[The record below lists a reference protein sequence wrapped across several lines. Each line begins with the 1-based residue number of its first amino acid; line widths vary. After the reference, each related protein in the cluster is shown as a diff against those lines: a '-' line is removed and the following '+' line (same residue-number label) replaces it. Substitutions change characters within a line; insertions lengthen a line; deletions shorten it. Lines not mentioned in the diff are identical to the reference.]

1 MIRRVVM
8 GVLAVTTALV
18 LGGLL
23 GPLGDVSS
31 QALLSAPPDG
41 VSGRL
46 VLPRNRDL
54 IQVTASSGAEERLL
68 AGTTLTSVT
77 QASWAPNAAQV
88 AYSVF
93 RFWRPDRPAGS
104 DLYVVGSGGGE
115 PTAVLPAEGED
126 TSFTEPVWTADG
138 RSIVYSAIVRIP
150 ESRLG
155 ETTNQ
160 VERIP
165 AAGGARQLLVP
176 DAFSPAVSKDG
187 RQLAFLRASL
197 PSAGGEVSLWV
208 ADENGQNP
216 RTVLADRRFDSLA
229 FARVAPSGDR
239 IAFVA
244 VGGPAPVRRSP
255 GRLLQAFAPR
265 LAAAHG
271 LPWDL
276 WEVRVDGSG
285 LRRLTELAEDD
296 PAIAWSPDGRWIAF
310 QGGSG
315 LWLIDAATTAAYHMN
330 ETISFGGID
339 WTS

>member
-1 MIRRVVM
+1 MIRQVST
-8 GVLAVTTALV
+8 GLLAGAVLFAL
-18 LGGLL
+18 GALL
-23 GPLGDVSS
+23 GPLGEVSS
-31 QALLSAPPDG
+31 QTLLTAPPDG
-41 VSGRL
+41 VTGRL

-54 IQVTASSGAEERLL
+54 FQVTASSGAEERLL
-68 AGTTLTSVT
+68 TGTTLTSVT
-77 QASWAPNAAQV
+77 QASWAPSGGQV

-115 PTAVLPAEGED
+115 PTVVLPAEGED

-138 RSIVYSAIVRIP
+138 RNLIYSAIVRIP
-150 ESRLG
+150 DSRLG

-165 AAGGARQLLVP
+165 AAGGARRLLVP
-176 DAFSPAVSKDG
+176 DAFSPALSRDG

-216 RTVLADRRFDSLA
+216 RQVLADRRFDSLA
-229 FARVAPSGDR
+229 FQRFSPSGDR

-244 VGGPAPVRRSP
+244 VGGPASVRRSS
-255 GRLLQAFAPR
+255 GRLLQAFVPR

-310 QGGSG
+310 QGGTG
-315 LWLIDAATTAAYHMN
+315 LWLIDAMTTATYHIN
-330 ETISFGGID
+330 EAVSFGGID